1 MTISSSKASFAA
13 DENVLI
19 EVTLK
24 NNESYKPVRV
34 LDWVVPCDAEDVSSP
49 ETPAEMSF
57 FAVKTAGGHV
67 AKYLGAVFKRVKPD
81 EKDYKMLKP
90 GDEVRCTI
98 DLGRYYQFDSIGD
111 DNSYEI
117 KYSVSS
123 TELSNPNVSDSAS
136 ALERLDSNSLTIKI
150 DARNIPTRAL
160 RKRQLQTSD
169 NIFRNCDAARQNSLV
184 EARSRAGTAANDAL
198 GVIES
203 VGATNS
209 LECPRYTKWFGNYE
223 STRHDEL
230 LSGYRIS
237 RDQLISASITFD
249 CGCKQ

>member
-1 MTISSSKASFAA
+1 M
-13 DENVLI
+13 L
-19 EVTLK
+19 
-24 NNESYKPVRV
+24 
-34 LDWVVPCDAEDVSSP
+34 
-49 ETPAEMSF
+49 
-57 FAVKTAGGHV
+57 
-67 AKYLGAVFKRVKPD
+67 KYLGAVFKRVKPD

>member
-136 ALERLDSNSLTIKI
+136 ALERLDSN
-150 DARNIPTRAL
+150 
-160 RKRQLQTSD
+160 
-169 NIFRNCDAARQNSLV
+169 C
-184 EARSRAGTAANDAL
+184 
-198 GVIES
+198 
-203 VGATNS
+203 
-209 LECPRYTKWFGNYE
+209 
-223 STRHDEL
+223 
-230 LSGYRIS
+230 
-237 RDQLISASITFD
+237 
-249 CGCKQ
+249 